1 MNKEERKAH
10 WESIYKDKNQNEV
23 SWYQQVPSTSLSY
36 IDIFKLPLTA
46 RIIDIGGGDSFLVD
60 HLIKFGYQD
69 ITVLDISAEALS
81 RAKYRLGDKAKK
93 IKWINTDI
101 LDFTPNRK
109 YDYWHDRAA
118 FHFLTNEKDISI
130 YQSIANEAISDNGY
144 MVIGSFS
151 DKGPEKCSGIRIKQ
165 HTKESL
171 KNIFEKHFKVLDCV
185 PVVHR
190 TPSDSLQHFIFC
202 SFKKIPETK

>member
-93 IKWINTDI
+93 IKWINSDI

-144 MVIGSFS
+144 
-151 DKGPEKCSGIRIKQ
+151 IREL
-165 HTKESL
+165 T
-171 KNIFEKHFKVLDCV
+171 V
-185 PVVHR
+185 
-190 TPSDSLQHFIFC
+190 
-202 SFKKIPETK
+202 